1 MTLFFKVS
9 FKPHLDKWQSK
20 RRGSSLSAQSI
31 NPLLIEYT
39 QEFFPHLFENMGTEE
54 QREFIEYLKLLV
66 FSHRHNKNDF
76 YLKDTIASFDL
87 VRDPNYKYS
96 KHAEAAFFA
105 LPVYSFLFACF
116 SVSTKGQNF
125 AEAQLE
131 VKGDKDP
138 ASV

>member
-1 MTLFFKVS
+1 M
-9 FKPHLDKWQSK
+9 
-20 RRGSSLSAQSI
+20 AA
-31 NPLLIEYT
+31 
-39 QEFFPHLFENMGTEE
+39 EE
-54 QREFIEYLKLLV
+54 QRQFIEYLKLLV

-125 AEAQLE
+125 AQDQLE
-131 VKGDKDP
+131 EKGDKDP
-138 ASV
+138 ASVQRMKVALGCL